1 MSMAPG
7 KNQRRWLTIIPVVTL
22 LLLVGAA
29 AWVLRAQGPQVV
41 TDGAYAPQIARPNG
55 AAPPPVTIG
64 EAVQPAEKTYPNGVR
79 VVQEVKHDT
88 SPPVRDIPAGP
99 PMPRQDEGP
108 ENPSPFLMKGDPIE
122 DPVVQHYFGVLAMP
136 TPILTFE
143 GISVTTSACQCAPPD
158 TNGDVGPNHYVQT
171 VNAAYQVFDKNG
183 ASIQA
188 ARNINT
194 IFTGFGGPCEMR
206 NDGDPI
212 VLYDSMA
219 DRWFINQFTA
229 APPYYQC
236 TAVSTTPNP
245 TGSYYRY
252 AFFMSATD
260 IYDYQKYGV
269 WPDGYYMTANVFANA
284 QTYLKPAAI
293 AFDRTA
299 MLAGQAA
306 TFQEF
311 NPGNFYGNILPSDMD
326 GTTPPPAGSP
336 NYFATI
342 SGSNNRFRLWKFHVD
357 WANPAMSSFTG
368 PTNLIT
374 APYDPNLCGG
384 GPCVPQQGTTNRL
397 DTLGDHPMF
406 RLAYRNFGTH
416 ESLVTNHTVDVG
428 GDQSGI
434 RWYEVRSPDASPFIY
449 QQGTYAPDT
458 THRWMGSAAQDRDGN
473 LAIGYSA
480 SRLTMFPAIRY
491 AGRLATDPLGVLAQG
506 EATLFQ
512 GTGSQTG
519 TSRWGDYS
527 AMVVDPTDD
536 CTFYYTTEYF
546 APSGPFNW
554 RTRVGKFSFPSCGQ
568 PVATATGTPP
578 TATATAQATSTAL
591 PTVTACSNYT
601 YTTGTGGI
609 EPGTVDIGNHCDDC
623 ATYITLPFPIKLYD
637 QTFNNATIASN
648 GNIQFVTTDFAYG
661 NACLPV
667 PIFEYGIIAYWDDLT
682 TSCPNCGIYTSVS
695 GDAPDRI
702 FNVEWRS
709 QVLGVNTAARFEI
722 RLYEGQDKF
731 DLVYGNVIDAGRS
744 ATIGVQRD
752 MGAFTQYSCNTVSV
766 TPNLMLTFTLPA
778 CAIETATPVA
788 TSTIQATQT
797 PVDPTSTTV
806 PTLTP
811 PEATATVTLTA
822 IATGTPTPVLP
833 TSTLTSIPATDTPVA
848 TQTPVEPTATIIPS
862 TATSTVTPVLPTL
875 TVAVP
880 TLTVAV
886 PTATRSVTPVA
897 TQTTVAPTT
906 TIVPATMTRTA
917 TTVLPTVTL
926 TAAPPTITST
936 STVIAPTL
944 TTLPTQTQVASTSTV
959 VPATN
964 TRTVT
969 PVLPTNTIVIQPTQ
983 TQVASTSTVQATFT
997 TQPTIAATGTPLA
1010 ATATP
1015 VVPSATLPAVATT
1028 TPTTCAVSF
1037 TDVPANSTFYVFI
1050 RCLAC
1055 RGIMGGYSDG
1065 TFRPNND
1072 ITRGQLTKIVANSA
1086 GFNEPVSGQTFEDVS
1101 ASDTF
1106 YQYIE
1111 RMASRGIVG
1120 GYPCGGVSEPCGSGK
1135 PYFRPNAN
1143 ATRGQISKIVSE
1155 AAGYNDVPEGQ
1166 TYEDV
1171 ATTNTFYVWIERLTT
1186 RGIMSGYPCGGRG
1199 EPCGTGNRP
1208 YFRPNNKAT
1217 RGQTSKI
1224 VANTFYPDC
1233 QTP

>member
-1 MSMAPG
+1 
-7 KNQRRWLTIIPVVTL
+7 
-22 LLLVGAA
+22 
-29 AWVLRAQGPQVV
+29 
-41 TDGAYAPQIARPNG
+41 
-55 AAPPPVTIG
+55 
-64 EAVQPAEKTYPNGVR
+64 
-79 VVQEVKHDT
+79 
-88 SPPVRDIPAGP
+88 
-99 PMPRQDEGP
+99 
-108 ENPSPFLMKGDPIE
+108 MKGDPVE
-122 DPVVQHYFGVLAMP
+122 DPVVQRYFGALAMP

-158 TNGDVGPNHYVQT
+158 TNGDVGPNHYVQV
-171 VNAAYQVFDKNG
+171 VNAAYQVFNKSG
-183 ASIQA
+183 TSIQA

-194 IFTGFGGPCEMR
+194 IFTGFGGPCEAR

-219 DRWFINQFTA
+219 DRWFINQFTF

-236 TAVSTTPNP
+236 TAISTTPDP

-252 AFFMSATD
+252 AFLMSATD
-260 IYDYQKYGV
+260 VYDYQKYGV

-284 QTYLKPAAI
+284 QTYLKPSAI
-293 AFDRTA
+293 AFDRDK
-299 MLAGQAA
+299 MLQGQAA

-311 NPGNFYGNILPSDMD
+311 NPGNFYGMLLPSDMD
-326 GTTPPPAGSP
+326 GATPPPPGSP
-336 NYFATI
+336 NYFATV
-342 SGSNNRFRLWKFHVD
+342 SGSNNRLRLWKFHVD
-357 WANPAMSSFTG
+357 WGNPAMSSFTG
-368 PTNLIT
+368 PSNLIT

-384 GPCVPQQGTTNRL
+384 GPCVPQQGTTNKL
-397 DTLGDHPMF
+397 DTLGDHTMF

-428 GDQSGI
+428 GDHAGI
-434 RWYEVRSPDASPFIY
+434 RWYEVRSPNASPFIY

-480 SRLTMFPAIRY
+480 SKLTMFPAIRY
-491 AGRLATDPLGVLAQG
+491 AGRLASDPLGVLAQG
-506 EATLFQ
+506 EATLFA

-519 TSRWGDYS
+519 TARWGDYS
-527 AMVVDPTDD
+527 AMIVDPTDD

-546 APSGPFNW
+546 APSGPYNW
-554 RTRVGKFSFPSCGQ
+554 RTRVGKFMFPGCGQ

-578 TATATAQATSTAL
+578 TATATAQATGTAL

-601 YTTGTGGI
+601 YTTGMGGI

-623 ATYITLPFPIKLYD
+623 ATYITLPFPIQLYD

-648 GNIQFVTTDFAYG
+648 GNMQFVTTDFAYG

-667 PIFEYGIIAYWDDLT
+667 PIFEYGIVAYWDDLT
-682 TSCPNCGIYTSVS
+682 TSCPNCGIYTSVI
-695 GDAPDRI
+695 GDAPNRI

-731 DLVYGNVIDAGRS
+731 DLVYGNVVDAGRS

-752 MGAFTQYSCNTVSV
+752 MGAFTQYACNTVSL
-766 TPNLMLTFTLPA
+766 TSNLMLTFTLPA
-778 CAIETATPVA
+778 CAVETATPAA
-788 TSTIQATQT
+788 TSTVQATQT
-797 PVDPTSTTV
+797 PLDPTATTV
-806 PTLTP
+806 PPTLTP

-822 IATGTPTPVLP
+822 IATGTPTPALP
-833 TSTLTSIPATDTPVA
+833 TSTLTSIPATATRLA
-848 TQTPVEPTATIIPS
+848 TQTPVVPTATIIPSTSTPSMTPVPPTFTVVVPTATSIVTPIATQTTVPPTATIIPS
-862 TATSTVTPVLPTL
+862 TATPTVTPV
-875 TVAVP
+875 VP
-880 TLTVAV
+880 TLTAAV
-886 PTATRSVTPVA
+886 PTATRTVTPLA
-897 TQTTVAPTT
+897 TQTPVAPTT

-926 TAAPPTITST
+926 TAAPPTVTRT
-936 STVIAPTL
+936 STVVAPTI
-944 TTLPTQTQVASTSTV
+944 TSLPTQTQVASTSTV
-959 VPATN
+959 IPATN

-969 PVLPTNTIVIQPTQ
+969 PVLPTSTVVIQPTQ
-983 TQVASTSTVQATFT
+983 TQVASTSTTQPTFT
-997 TQPTIAATGTPLA
+997 TQPTIAATGTPPA
-1010 ATATP
+1010 ATNTP
-1015 VVPSATLPAVATT
+1015 VVASPTLPAIATT
-1028 TPTTCAVSF
+1028 TPTTCAVGF
-1037 TDVPANSTFYVFI
+1037 TDVPPDNTFYVFI

-1055 RGIMGGYSDG
+1055 RGIMGGYSDH

-1072 ITRGQLTKIVANSA
+1072 ITRGQLSKIVANSA
-1086 GFNEPVSGQTFEDVS
+1086 GFNEPVTGQTFEDVPLTN
-1101 ASDTF
+1101 TF

-1111 RMASRGIVG
+1111 RMSGRGIIG
-1120 GYPCGGVSEPCGSGK
+1120 GYPCGRVSEPCGSGK

-1155 AAGYNDVPEGQ
+1155 AAGYNDVPHAQ

-1171 ATTNTFYVWIERLTT
+1171 PATNTFYVWIERLTS

-1199 EPCGTGNRP
+1199 EPCKSGNRP
-1208 YFRPNNKAT
+1208 YFRPNNNAT

-1224 VANTFYPDC
+1224 VANTFYPAC
-1233 QTP
+1233 QTPARR